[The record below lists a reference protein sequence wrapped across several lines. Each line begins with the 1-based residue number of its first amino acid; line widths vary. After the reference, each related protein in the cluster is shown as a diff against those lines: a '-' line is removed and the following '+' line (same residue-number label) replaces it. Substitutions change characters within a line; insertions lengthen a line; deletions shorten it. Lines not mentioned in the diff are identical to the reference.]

1 MTLKGN
7 QINLEKGLANL
18 ENKFDTLGSK
28 VIKLENDLKPKIEA
42 ALNGYKVVYEKLE
55 LIEDKVDHL
64 TDIVE
69 SHDIEIKVIK
79 GGK

>member
-1 MTLKGN
+1 MV
-7 QINLEKGLANL
+7 NL
-18 ENKFDTLGSK
+18 ENKFDTLGSQ

-42 ALNGYKVVYEKLE
+42 GLDGYKVVYEKLE
-55 LIEDKVDHL
+55 LVEDKVDHL
-64 TDIVE
+64 TDIVK